1 VRTINVQRGAIELTR
16 RAIQRLAIVL
26 LGLCAIASAQ
36 LTNVAVTAMTPTSAT
51 VSWTSVA
58 PSSTQVY
65 FGLNGHLNSYTPL
78 NPALVTSH
86 TATLTGLIVP
96 SPGSIISYA
105 AVSVD
110 GSGNKLTSPTQQF
123 VLCSSGQSGMV
134 QTSGTINNY
143 YEYGGMT
150 LTWTNQ
156 SGQSITPTVC
166 GTPIPTTITKSLDGG
181 GSFSAPVPDSL
192 QIVPSPSQWTAT
204 ANSVGGIGVF
214 SIAPVTITGPSFNL
228 SAPLQVGAI
237 GQTIHVWWD
246 AATNTFYPP
255 LPGTG
260 SVTSVGLGVPG
271 GFQVSGSPVS
281 GAGILTWGLPVG
293 WGTGSLLVG
302 NGANSATVLQP
313 GSSGTCIVS
322 NGTGVAPTYQTCGTG
337 TITGPTTGGGL
348 VLTGSTLGNQICG
361 TGQVQSY
368 NGTAW
373 VCSGAGNVSTST
385 VVSQN
390 IVQPPGTQF
399 SANNV
404 DGIRYV
410 DLSPG
415 TFNWSQTISV
425 ALTANTPATVTI
437 TPCPLGIWGTDTTS
451 YIKLSNGST
460 TEYDPLTGSGTCTA
474 GATSGTIK
482 FTPQNTFTA
491 TSIGSA
497 TAGIQE
503 ALNDASG
510 QASAGSR
517 RGNYALKFQP
527 TNPPATTYYQINA
540 PITVP
545 VGIADIDASGASFDC
560 ESTQGACWYFTAG
573 EILFHGARVGTKNQ
587 IVAAAITATACAS
600 NVRTYTTTLNP
611 PVGSVVDVQGTD
623 LPQYWGRYRVATTSS
638 TSFTATVIPT
648 GAAATCSNQST
659 TATPGGVAIDKTFIE
674 TNADNG
680 LHVSD
685 IYYDLPGWDPGY
697 LLTSL
702 IVVDNDQDFRADR
715 VYTSFDGSSPNS
727 CTAIYCPQ
735 VFYAPGGTAGNPLGS
750 IHKSNLSVSGAANGV
765 KWLAGETISIGDA
778 TIIQGA
784 PQYSVMAGQMRGGS
798 GGVATSG
805 LYNEI
810 GGAFNPLYVA
820 AGLTT
825 AQSQAEA
832 GVNVVGGFLDLHTQ
846 VGGFS
851 PGITGSLPTFATGG
865 STLYLYSAVICD
877 GTNCTLPLPF
887 GQAAPASSASYTIAW
902 PHYGSQ
908 TGSTVTY
915 WILKTSGI
923 GGIFNFPFPYGT
935 GNWSI
940 ASSAFAQC
948 SGLICTTTD
957 STSTT
962 LQPYTVLSFPT
973 LIPYLPGWPGS
984 VVLGNGATM
993 YSDSG
998 VPSSVVVTSN
1008 NSPAVYATRLDQLTP
1023 GVYASSLSN
1032 TTLVSGPGGTTFST
1046 GGTMLQNGVNSSN
1059 GNGSMAPNLKGR
1071 LIFEPNSSLTDPL
1084 NSTHVITINDSN
1096 PAKTLAD
1103 PSHRP
1108 VNDVN
1113 DVYIGLDQGA
1123 AATNAQAGLSFGA
1136 PMAISNYI
1144 GNVGDGVSWGE
1155 RLTATSKTFQV
1166 AQTNVLGKLYVNG
1179 ITIGP
1184 AFPIQ
1189 LVPPSTDLFTGSG
1202 GLGGN
1207 WTIFCGTWTKASG
1220 QATATATCSNS
1231 YTAAAYTG
1239 GGTVAANQFSSV
1251 KLAAFN
1257 TPGSLMGAA
1266 VRVSTSAET
1275 YDACLALGGGSVLQ
1289 EMVAGTG
1296 TNIGTPSSGPAV
1308 PIGDT
1313 LETVVLGNQL
1323 TCYDNGVPII
1333 TGTSSISSGYPGIA
1347 GGDNVGFV
1355 SNFQGGPLNYDVN
1368 GTLIF
1373 PAYASAG
1380 YQCAHFD
1387 PTGTLLPTGSDCG
1400 SGGGGGGVTSVA
1412 MTVPSWLSVAGSPI
1426 VTSGTLAVTAATG
1439 QTAHKVIG
1447 TGTGSSFSPVSLVT
1461 GDLPFTYSGN
1471 TTELGT
1477 VSGALTPTHTIVSD
1491 ASGNLIDSGT
1501 TGGSGTVTSVA
1512 MTVPSWLAVTGSPV
1526 TGAGTLAVAA
1536 ATGQT
1541 SHKVI
1546 GTGTGTSFGV
1556 VSLGTADL
1564 PFTYSGN
1571 TTELATATGT
1581 LTNGHCVSIDANGN
1595 FVDSGVLGCSG
1606 SGGGGVTSV
1615 GLAAPTGFG
1624 ITGSPV
1630 TTSGTL
1636 TLAMPSGW
1644 TTGDMLLGN
1653 GSNSVTR
1660 LAIGA
1665 SGTSLQSNG
1674 TTASWQTAGTVS
1686 SVAQTFTGGLIS
1698 VGGSPITSTGT
1709 LALTVAGTSGG
1720 IPYFS
1725 SSSAWASSAALT
1737 ANLPVI
1743 GGGAGSAPTVGS
1755 VTGNTTK
1762 FATSTGALTNGHCVS
1777 IDASGNFVDSGVSGC
1792 GGGSTGSITVNSGSA
1807 LTYPVNFAN
1816 SAAVTGLQIVFTNP
1830 SGSNVAAAISGAL
1843 TNAGLVNS
1851 TVTLNGQ
1858 SISLGASGNVNA
1870 GNTIH
1875 SIALNEGNGNQI
1887 GATATGTSGQPLL
1900 SGGSGADPAYGPL
1913 NISNS
1918 SNITG
1923 LVPTANLPLTV
1934 MYTNVAN
1941 TISSGD
1947 KLTVTPSST
1956 TSGFNLGSVTVDP
1969 SSLAGGDIWFRT
1981 DLNQISYYDGSNTQL
1996 VMDQNT
2002 PVSLA
2007 QLNNSVPAVGMIPY
2021 VNVGATALSWLTD
2034 PANNCYLA
2042 AGSSGPFWDSNLCYN
2057 TGTGTLTVTGAGGIT
2072 TAALHLTGPAYI
2084 TTTIPGGAP
2093 ALPGASQSAL
2103 AVNTD
2108 GHFYESASNGA
2119 FSRFLVASLLTGNTT
2134 NVVSGASTIATAPN
2148 NDLICGDGSGNVKDC
2163 GSASAML
2170 PLATGHLYA
2179 GVFGA
2184 AADAGTDFTLNTS
2197 THTFAAGSTGIFT
2210 LAAAS
2215 AATGFKVP
2223 TATGAAPTADGQV
2236 AFNSTTHYLVFGSNG
2251 STRTAASAAS
2261 SVASAPANDVI
2272 TADGSGNVQDS
2283 GTLLSSLAPLAS
2295 PALTGTPTAPTPSTG
2310 DNSTTVST
2318 TAFVKN
2324 QNYALQSKVGAVFQ
2338 VTASSITGIVGADFA
2353 GSMRADHTL
2362 TVQNITASAAALA
2375 TCTTNPTITF
2385 LECGTSATCAS
2396 PTTIGTVT
2404 VTAANAIVN
2413 GTVSSTTV
2421 NSGDY
2426 VVGEVTAGA
2435 CATLSNLSAAMAY

>member
-1 VRTINVQRGAIELTR
+1 MC
-16 RAIQRLAIVL
+16 
-26 LGLCAIASAQ
+26 LCAPALAQ

-58 PSSTQVY
+58 ASNTQVF

-96 SPGSIISYA
+96 SPGSVISYA

-156 SGQSITPTVC
+156 SGQSITPTIC
-166 GTPIPTTITKSLDGG
+166 GTPIPTTITKPLDGG

-313 GSSGTCIVS
+313 GASGTCIVS
-322 NGTGVAPTYQTCGTG
+322 NGTGAAPTYQTCGTG

-437 TPCPLGIWGTDTTS
+437 TPCPLGIWGTDNTS

-527 TNPPATTYYQINA
+527 TNPPATAYYQINA

-611 PVGSVVDVQGTD
+611 PVGFVVDVQGTD

-659 TATPGGVAIDKTFIE
+659 TATPGGAAIDKTFIE

-685 IYYDLPGWDPGY
+685 IYYDLPGWDAGY

-735 VFYAPGGTAGNPLGS
+735 IVYAPGGTAGNPLGS

-810 GGAFNPLYVA
+810 GGAFNPLYTAV
-820 AGLTT
+820 GLTT

-962 LQPYTVLSFPT
+962 LQPYSVLTFPT

-1023 GVYASSLSN
+1023 GVYVSSLSN

-1136 PMAISNYI
+1136 PASISNYI

-1239 GGTVAANQFSSV
+1239 GGTVAANQFSNV

-1266 VRVSTSAET
+1266 VRVSASAET

-1387 PTGTLLPTGSDCG
+1387 PSGTLLPVSATDCG
-1400 SGGGGGGVTSVA
+1400 SGGGGG
-1412 MTVPSWLSVAGSPI
+1412 
-1426 VTSGTLAVTAATG
+1426 
-1439 QTAHKVIG
+1439 
-1447 TGTGSSFSPVSLVT
+1447 
-1461 GDLPFTYSGN
+1461 
-1471 TTELGT
+1471 
-1477 VSGALTPTHTIVSD
+1477 
-1491 ASGNLIDSGT
+1491 
-1501 TGGSGTVTSVA
+1501 
-1512 MTVPSWLAVTGSPV
+1512 
-1526 TGAGTLAVAA
+1526 
-1536 ATGQT
+1536 
-1541 SHKVI
+1541 
-1546 GTGTGTSFGV
+1546 
-1556 VSLGTADL
+1556 
-1564 PFTYSGN
+1564 
-1571 TTELATATGT
+1571 
-1581 LTNGHCVSIDANGN
+1581 
-1595 FVDSGVLGCSG
+1595 
-1606 SGGGGVTSV
+1606 
-1615 GLAAPTGFG
+1615 
-1624 ITGSPV
+1624 
-1630 TTSGTL
+1630 
-1636 TLAMPSGW
+1636 
-1644 TTGDMLLGN
+1644 
-1653 GSNSVTR
+1653 
-1660 LAIGA
+1660 
-1665 SGTSLQSNG
+1665 
-1674 TTASWQTAGTVS
+1674 
-1686 SVAQTFTGGLIS
+1686 TFTFNVNSTAIS
-1698 VGGSPITSTGT
+1698 TSTVN
-1709 LALTVAGTSGG
+1709 LQN
-1720 IPYFS
+1720 
-1725 SSSAWASSAALT
+1725 SSA
-1737 ANLPVI
+1737 V
-1743 GGGAGSAPTVGS
+1743 
-1755 VTGNTTK
+1755 
-1762 FATSTGALTNGHCVS
+1762 NGIQV
-1777 IDASGNFVDSGVSGC
+1777 
-1792 GGGSTGSITVNSGSA
+1792 
-1807 LTYPVNFAN
+1807 
-1816 SAAVTGLQIVFTNP
+1816 VFTNP
-1830 SGSNVAAAISGAL
+1830 SGTNVTAAISGAL
-1843 TNAGLVNS
+1843 TNAGLANS
-1851 TVTLNGQ
+1851 SLTFNGQ
-1858 SISLGASGNVNA
+1858 VASLGGSGNVNA

-1887 GATATGTSGQPLL
+1887 GATATGTAGQPLL

-1923 LVPTANLPLTV
+1923 LLPTANLPLTV

-1947 KLTVTPSST
+1947 KLTVAPSGT
-1956 TSGFNLGSVTVDP
+1956 TAGFNLGSVTVDP

-2042 AGSSGPFWDSNLCYN
+2042 AGSSGPFWDGNLCYN
-2057 TGTGTLTVTGAGGIT
+2057 AGTGTLTVLGAGGIT
-2072 TAALHLTGPAYI
+2072 TTALNLTGPAYI
-2084 TTTIPGGAP
+2084 TTTIPGSTP
-2093 ALPGASQSAL
+2093 SLPGASKSAI

-2134 NVVSGASTIATAPN
+2134 NVVSGTSTIATAPN

-2179 GVFGA
+2179 GVSGA

-2197 THTFAAGSTGIFT
+2197 THTFAAGSTGIFP

-2251 STRTAASAAS
+2251 STRTAQPSSSAHSTAHSSRPNNAQRLPIANPAPPTAKRLHLHRS
-2261 SVASAPANDVI
+2261 SVFGHHHRRRS
-2272 TADGSGNVQDS
+2272 
-2283 GTLLSSLAPLAS
+2283 
-2295 PALTGTPTAPTPSTG
+2295 
-2310 DNSTTVST
+2310 
-2318 TAFVKN
+2318 
-2324 QNYALQSKVGAVFQ
+2324 
-2338 VTASSITGIVGADFA
+2338 
-2353 GSMRADHTL
+2353 
-2362 TVQNITASAAALA
+2362 
-2375 TCTTNPTITF
+2375 
-2385 LECGTSATCAS
+2385 
-2396 PTTIGTVT
+2396 
-2404 VTAANAIVN
+2404 
-2413 GTVSSTTV
+2413 
-2421 NSGDY
+2421 
-2426 VVGEVTAGA
+2426 
-2435 CATLSNLSAAMAY
+2435 